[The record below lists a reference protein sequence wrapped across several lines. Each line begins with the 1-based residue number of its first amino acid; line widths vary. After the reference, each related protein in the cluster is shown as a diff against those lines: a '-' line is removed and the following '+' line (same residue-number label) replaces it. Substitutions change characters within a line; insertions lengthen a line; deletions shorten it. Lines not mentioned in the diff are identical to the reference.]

1 MNVFVLN
8 MEYVYGTFKGIECV
22 GVYDTK
28 EKAQKAMEDRIDRTK
43 KNWKE
48 HWDADITKHLNIVKG
63 EGVGVISTLVMN
75 NYFTIVEKEVE

>member
-1 MNVFVLN
+1 MEVYVLN
-8 MEYVYGTFKGIECV
+8 MEYTYGTIKGIECV

-28 EKAQKAMEDRIDRTK
+28 EKAQKAMEERIDRTE

-63 EGVGVISTLVMN
+63 DGVGVISTLVMY
-75 NYFTIVEKEVE
+75 NYFTIVGKEVE

>member
-8 MEYVYGTFKGIECV
+8 MEYLYGTFKGIECV

-28 EKAQKAMEDRIDRTK
+28 EKAQKAMEESIDRTEK
-43 KNWKE
+43 KWKE

-63 EGVGVISTLVMN
+63 EGVGVISTLATN
-75 NYFTIVEKEVE
+75 KYFTIVEKEIE